1 MKRSTRTLLEYYVS
15 KYVRNDNTL
24 ENARYLG
31 YLDARELYP
40 DVKPR
45 TFSGL
50 LEDLLNG
57 LGERPYGGTFDFEK
71 FHKVKK
77 DFD

>member
-1 MKRSTRTLLEYYVS
+1 MKRSAQTLLEYGVS

-31 YLDARELYP
+31 YLDARDLYP
-40 DVKPR
+40 DLKPR
-45 TFSGL
+45 AFL
-50 LEDLLNG
+50 ELFEDLLNG

-77 DFD
+77 EFE